1 MKGQDPGN
9 AAGAQRDLYAQRRTL
24 PRADALSWQSAQ
36 NMRSENNRKT
46 SQYWDPSAMKTILWL
61 VATTG
66 LLIGSAA
73 IGYAQQGSTSGGV
86 AQQGSSFGGAARQGS
101 AFGGAAQQGS
111 TFGGT
116 AQQGSTLGGAA
127 QQGSTFGGTAQQG
140 STFGGAA
147 QQGSTFDGAAQQ
159 GSTFGGAGAAQ
170 QGGTTSGAAAPGRGV
185 RGNPGQD
192 DLTIGRG
199 DRSGCTTQTYVV
211 PSEQTGDKTSVGVTR
226 C

>member
-1 MKGQDPGN
+1 
-9 AAGAQRDLYAQRRTL
+9 
-24 PRADALSWQSAQ
+24 
-36 NMRSENNRKT
+36 
-46 SQYWDPSAMKTILWL
+46 MKTILWL

-73 IGYAQQGSTSGGV
+73 IGYAQQGITSGGT
-86 AQQGSSFGGAARQGS
+86 AQQGSSFG
-101 AFGGAAQQGS
+101 
-111 TFGGT
+111 
-116 AQQGSTLGGAA
+116 
-127 QQGSTFGGTAQQG
+127 
-140 STFGGAA
+140 
-147 QQGSTFDGAAQQ
+147 
-159 GSTFGGAGAAQ
+159 GAAQ

>member
-1 MKGQDPGN
+1 
-9 AAGAQRDLYAQRRTL
+9 
-24 PRADALSWQSAQ
+24 
-36 NMRSENNRKT
+36 
-46 SQYWDPSAMKTILWL
+46 MKTILWL

-73 IGYAQQGSTSGGV
+73 IGYAQQGITS
-86 AQQGSSFGGAARQGS
+86 
-101 AFGGAAQQGS
+101 
-111 TFGGT
+111 GGT

-127 QQGSTFGGTAQQG
+127 QQGSTFGGTAQPG
-140 STFGGAA
+140 STFG
-147 QQGSTFDGAAQQ
+147 
-159 GSTFGGAGAAQ
+159 GAAQ
-170 QGGTTSGAAAPGRGV
+170 QGGTTSGAAAPGPGV

>member
-1 MKGQDPGN
+1 
-9 AAGAQRDLYAQRRTL
+9 
-24 PRADALSWQSAQ
+24 
-36 NMRSENNRKT
+36 
-46 SQYWDPSAMKTILWL
+46 MKTILWL

-73 IGYAQQGSTSGGV
+73 IGYAQQGSTSGGT
-86 AQQGSSFGGAARQGS
+86 
-101 AFGGAAQQGS
+101 AQQGS
-111 TFGGT
+111 TF
-116 AQQGSTLGGAA
+116 GGAA

-147 QQGSTFDGAAQQ
+147 QQG
-159 GSTFGGAGAAQ
+159 
-170 QGGTTSGAAAPGRGV
+170 GTTSGAAAPGRGV
-185 RGNPGQD
+185 RLGQD